1 VGRPARTRQP
11 LTGAA
16 LGVRSTLQPWVRRAL
31 TLHALVT
38 DGCFEDTGG
47 DPVFYP
53 THGLERVQLHRTL
66 SGLHADLAQAEA
78 DAEPDVDIDEAVV
91 ACVQL
96 GLAWEGSDRSGEG
109 PRPQEASRAELLVA
123 DFGMQLHADVAVDG
137 RDRARL
143 ERLCRYML
151 RPPFAQSAVE
161 ETADGQVRVHFK
173 KPRRSGATY
182 AQMRPEI
189 FVARLC
195 ALVPPPRKHMV
206 LYYGVLSARH
216 RLRAGIIPQREREDS
231 PEQRRHKQLAL
242 FVPMGCVER
251 AGTGTL
257 LERQLKR
264 AAPSR
269 LSWAVLLARVF
280 GIDGLECERCGG
292 PMRIV
297 AVVKTADAIAAELH
311 GARPP
316 PKPWPAGQLGLFEG
330 VA

>member
-1 VGRPARTRQP
+1 
-11 LTGAA
+11 
-16 LGVRSTLQPWVRRAL
+16 
-31 TLHALVT
+31 
-38 DGCFEDTGG
+38 
-47 DPVFYP
+47 
-53 THGLERVQLHRTL
+53 
-66 SGLHADLAQAEA
+66 
-78 DAEPDVDIDEAVV
+78 
-91 ACVQL
+91 
-96 GLAWEGSDRSGEG
+96 
-109 PRPQEASRAELLVA
+109 
-123 DFGMQLHADVAVDG
+123 MQLHADVAVDG

-151 RPPFAQSAVE
+151 RPPFAQNAVE

-182 AQMRPEI
+182 AQMRPET

-195 ALVPPPRKHMV
+195 ALVPPPRKHTV

-216 RLRAGIIPQREREDS
+216 RLRACVLPQREREQEDG
-231 PEQRRHKQLAL
+231 PEGRPEDGRHKQLAL

-280 GIDGLECERCGG
+280 GIDGLECGRCGG

-316 PKPWPAGQLGLFEG
+316 PKPSPPGQLGLFDG
-330 VA
+330 LV

>member
-1 VGRPARTRQP
+1 M
-11 LTGAA
+11 
-16 LGVRSTLQPWVRRAL
+16 
-31 TLHALVT
+31 
-38 DGCFEDTGG
+38 E
-47 DPVFYP
+47 
-53 THGLERVQLHRTL
+53 LHRTL
-66 SGLHADLAQAEA
+66 SRLHADLARAEA
-78 DAEPDVDIDEAVV
+78 DAEPDPDMNVDIDEAVV

-96 GLAWEGSDRSGEG
+96 GLAWEGSDRTGEG
-109 PRPQEASRAELLVA
+109 PRPHAASPTGLLVA

-151 RPPFAQSAVE
+151 RPPFAQNAVE

-182 AQMRPEI
+182 AQMRPET

-195 ALVPPPRKHMV
+195 ALVPPPRKHTV

-216 RLRAGIIPQREREDS
+216 RLRACVIPQREREQEDG
-231 PEQRRHKQLAL
+231 PEGRPEDGRHKQLAL

-264 AAPSR
+264 AVPSR
-269 LSWAVLLARVF
+269 LSWAVLLGRVF
-280 GIDGLECERCGG
+280 GIDGL
-292 PMRIV
+292 
-297 AVVKTADAIAAELH
+297 L
-311 GARPP
+311 
-316 PKPWPAGQLGLFEG
+316 
-330 VA
+330 